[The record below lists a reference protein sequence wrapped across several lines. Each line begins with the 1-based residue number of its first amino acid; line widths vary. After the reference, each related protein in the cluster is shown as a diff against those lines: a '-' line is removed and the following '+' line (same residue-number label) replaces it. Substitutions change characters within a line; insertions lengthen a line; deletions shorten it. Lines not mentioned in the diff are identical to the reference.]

1 MKRKESNMKK
11 TYTEPR
17 LDLVNLGKDVI
28 VTSGGGTPTC
38 PNELDCSGD

>member
-11 TYTEPR
+11 TYTEPK

-28 VTSGGGTPTC
+28 VTSSGGTC
-38 PNELDCSGD
+38 PNELPCDGD